1 MDFMED
7 GTMTLKLRTEQ
18 GTCESSTCD
27 EIRQTET
34 SRRETARKWLQA
46 RADHSLEAMV
56 ITEILEQDGPGSL
69 VDDIRLADR
78 DALLSTESRREP
90 MGIRLR
96 GRGSR

>member
-18 GTCESSTCD
+18 GTCESSTCE

-34 SRRETARKWLQA
+34 SHSETARKWLQD
-46 RADHSLEAMV
+46 RADHSLEEMA
-56 ITEILEQDGPGSL
+56 IREILEEDGPGSL
-69 VDDIRLADR
+69 MDDIRLAGR
-78 DALLSTESRREP
+78 ETLPLRNSRREP

-96 GRGSR
+96 GRSSR